1 MSLEKPYYHI
11 QLKYKNP
18 ELNIVVTEH
27 ELDLSEEDAT
37 SFGKKYAD
45 GCVFVKGKLIAFAWI
60 KEVEIRETPK
70 SSQKTSINS

>member
-37 SFGKKYAD
+37 SFGKQYAD
-45 GCVFVKGKLIAFAWI
+45 GCVFVKGKWIAFA
-60 KEVEIRETPK
+60 
-70 SSQKTSINS
+70 